1 MLNLKIQNS
10 EITIKMTK
18 PTPSSVLTGT
28 VYGLDD
34 K

>member
-1 MLNLKIQNS
+1 
-10 EITIKMTK
+10 MTK

-34 K
+34 KWEKTLKAKQSME